1 MAIGSDNGR
10 TPAGGFR
17 RNPCRILNVLG
28 KNWDRISRYIR
39 QTRLATYKC
48 LDSPEL
54 SPSEDRELTLYQ
66 LPHHVSQDREIN
78 LDNVDL
84 IVID

>member
-39 QTRLATYKC
+39 QMRLANYKC
-48 LDSPEL
+48 LDSQSFLHLRIEN
-54 SPSEDRELTLYQ
+54 SHYISFHIMSAKTAR
-66 LPHHVSQDREIN
+66 
-78 LDNVDL
+78 L
-84 IVID
+84 ISTTWT